1 MGSATMAT
9 TQQTWQ
15 EELKFI
21 TDFMRELSRQTDP
34 QIAANL
40 YGKRLREGGFFPSD
54 GFLAVSRRDLKS
66 PSYRITRSSSWKEA
80 IDPWKEKDRLPLFT
94 TGLLSELIYA
104 NAPAIID
111 DLPSR
116 YGPDDPAA
124 QYFAGMK
131 FLLAMPQFD
140 DGESTNMSVVMT
152 RDCVGIQREKIPMM
166 IMQSNLWGRAVL
178 SSVLRRELKT
188 AYDALDHELKAV
200 GRIQRSLLPHTLPEI
215 EGLDVAAH
223 YETSQRAGGDYY
235 DFFSLPGNRWGFII
249 ADVSG
254 HGIPAA
260 VRMAITHAIAHTR
273 PELAVPPG
281 EMLGYLNAILETRYI
296 GRTGS
301 FVTALYADYNP
312 ATRELRYASAGHPP
326 PRYVR
331 DKKVTP
337 LCLDGGLPLGI
348 DAIVHYPQQSRIL
361 QPGDRLLFYT
371 DGVSEAFNFGREQ
384 FGTDAMDAALVA
396 SDGDASAL
404 LARVLAELKLHS
416 GEVPLADDRTLLAI
430 CVK

>member
-312 ATRELRYASAGHPP
+312 CETKKSRLCAWTAACRWESTRSSTIPSRAESFSPEIGCCFIPTAFPRRSISAASSSGPMPWMQRSSPATAM
-326 PRYVR
+326 PRPCWR
-331 DKKVTP
+331 A
-337 LCLDGGLPLGI
+337 CL
-348 DAIVHYPQQSRIL
+348 Q
-361 QPGDRLLFYT
+361 
-371 DGVSEAFNFGREQ
+371 N
-384 FGTDAMDAALVA
+384 
-396 SDGDASAL
+396 
-404 LARVLAELKLHS
+404 
-416 GEVPLADDRTLLAI
+416 
-430 CVK
+430 